1 MNIKK
6 LLSLIILTLIL
17 IANLSC
23 GFGQDTDNESDNNI
37 DLNTNID
44 TSTDLNNDTDTNA
57 GLDSETGVNTDDGLV
72 TDADDDLCKDEEKID
87 TYGNFTTLSGT
98 VSSYDRLKQMK
109 LSAEDYNT
117 GSQYTKEELSK
128 VQMQAKLISSAVLVY
143 PHAAKMM
150 KHYLDG
156 TGENFELDVE
166 EFLNN
171 SIAKENMLKDVNLA
185 IRAAEQIACPKEE
198 TTIYQIEES
207 IHHNLTGDWKYS
219 LGSYF
224 TSVELYDVEVK
235 SLLGVTYYSAK
246 MRYVVQD
253 FYNWDKNDT
262 GNVSITSVS
271 PSDLHQLHVN
281 GDAQEFL
288 TYGYAEYEI
297 KWVKGVDSA
306 EIKSL
311 AE

>member
-6 LLSLIILTLIL
+6 LLSLIILVLIL
-17 IANLSC
+17 TANLSC
-23 GFGQDTDNESDNNI
+23 GFWQDTDNESDNNV

-44 TSTDLNNDTDTNA
+44 TSTDLNIDTDTTV
-57 GLDSETGVNTDDGLV
+57 GTDTHANSD
-72 TDADDDLCKDEEKID
+72 TDLITDDDLCDDEEKID
-87 TYGNFTTLSGT
+87 TYENFTTLSGT
-98 VSSYDRLKQMK
+98 VASYDRLKQMK
-109 LSAEDYNT
+109 LSSEDFNT
-117 GSQYTKEELSK
+117 GSAYTKEELTK
-128 VQMQAKLISSAVLVY
+128 VQMQAKLISSAVLLY

-166 EFLNN
+166 DFLKNAV
-171 SIAKENMLKDVNLA
+171 AKENMLSDVNCA

-224 TSVELYDVEVK
+224 ASVELYDVEVK

-297 KWVKGVDSA
+297 KWVKGVDSS

-311 AE
+311 ID